1 MSMLIFLLDSRPSR
15 QLFYERAHIMRITA
29 EAKSETRQRIL
40 SEAIRL
46 FRADGWHD
54 TTTRAIAAAAGIAA
68 GTLFNY
74 FPTKEAIAAELI
86 AEAMQRA
93 AESSSSTDG
102 EELSLDAD
110 LFTL

>member
-29 EAKSETRQRIL
+29 EAKNETRQRIV
-40 SEAIRL
+40 SAAIDL

-54 TTTRAIAAAAGIAA
+54 TTTRAIAAAAGIAT

-86 AEAMQRA
+86 AA
-93 AESSSSTDG
+93 ALQTAADS
-102 EELSLDAD
+102 LSAK
-110 LFTL
+110 